1 MQISYANLSN
11 EVAESFVDAPSAGAW
26 SSSREREILQQNTLK
41 VLSGGQTQSVLRHLG
56 QRRGDR
62 IDSGRGRCPC
72 GTGQRGQGIPPRL
85 LGCGKEQGAVAKG
98 RPLRAEG
105 LGSQGENSVDI
116 VIRDGNGYIVRH
128 YQTKYAQDAE
138 ATQIAAPSVA
148 PQTRDYGCGSRRE
161 IGACARAAR
170 RYD

>member
-56 QRRGDR
+56 RRRGDR

-72 GTGQRGQGIPPRL
+72 GTGQRRTRHLTTPTWMRGRARRGSERPSTTGRMPWEPGRELRGYRHQGRRRLHRPPLPDEVRTGCRGDADCSAIGGTADARL
-85 LGCGKEQGAVAKG
+85 WVWQQARNWGLRSG
-98 RPLRAEG
+98 RPAL
-105 LGSQGENSVDI
+105 
-116 VIRDGNGYIVRH
+116 
-128 YQTKYAQDAE
+128 
-138 ATQIAAPSVA
+138 
-148 PQTRDYGCGSRRE
+148 
-161 IGACARAAR
+161 
-170 RYD
+170 